1 MRPVVLVVCCQ
12 LLAFWPTIRWYV
24 TRSLDPSTGGWGLV
38 ALATAGCFL
47 SQARPAPTRPVPWC
61 GLGGLTL
68 LYAGLQGRVPPLVS
82 AIVAVMAMAWTIS
95 TLRLG
100 RRLHPGFV
108 GLLLLALPVVP
119 TIQFFLGY
127 PLRLLTAEGSVWF
140 LRACR
145 IPVVRQGTLLRWAG
159 ELVVIDAPCSGVHM
173 LWTGMFLAAA
183 IACFHELRWL
193 PAVAFAAWAGLLI
206 LLTNALRSGLL
217 FLTETGLW
225 PSFPGLHS
233 GIGLA
238 VFALMAFLLV
248 GGFHLGWRA
257 GEKRT

>member
-1 MRPVVLVVCCQ
+1 MLIVFCQ
-12 LLAFWPTIRWYV
+12 LLAFWPTLRWYA
-24 TRSLDPSTGGWGLV
+24 TRTADPSTGAWGLV

-47 SQARPAPTRPVPWC
+47 YRARPATAGPAPWY
-61 GLGGLTL
+61 GFGAITL

-82 AIVAVMAMAWTIS
+82 AIVAVMAVAWSIS

-100 RRLHPGFV
+100 RHLHPGFA

-127 PLRLLTAEGSVWF
+127 PLRVLTAEGSAWF
-140 LRACR
+140 LRAFR
-145 IPVVRQGTLLRWAG
+145 VAVEREGTLLRWAG

-206 LLTNALRSGLL
+206 LTANVVRTGLL
-217 FLTETGLW
+217 FLVETNLW
-225 PSFPGLHS
+225 PSFTGLHS
-233 GIGLA
+233 GIGVA
-238 VFALMAFLLV
+238 VFAVMTFLLV
-248 GGFHLGWRA
+248 GGFQIGWNRNE
-257 GEKRT
+257 GMT